1 MPPTNGKRGKN
12 QADNPANSPSA
23 PSTTNR
29 PITRTETRKNG
40 DSLILEEDQDVNDT
54 LEGRKFLEKHLL
66 LCPPGEP
73 PTHASLATCLHQISA
88 MSGIQKPVLNAI
100 RSVAFLLEEL
110 EETQINLTVKEAFD
124 SQTTEFTSDMKMLIE
139 DAKDKINIHLKETE
153 DRLTQMVNEVT
164 SQAKQARP
172 NSYAAILQVAT
183 PPPHANPRIAAKE
196 GIKARQFLI
205 EGINGTKFAHLDVF
219 QLKTELNKL
228 LAETGLT
235 NGKIRSASSLRNGG
249 TLIEL
254 DSDDSTTWM
263 TNQENRNKFSQK
275 IGPNVVFKTR
285 AHSIIAFNVP
295 IAINPENEE
304 HRKEI
309 CEANN
314 LEHDVITTMRWIKP
328 LNRRTPEQRTA
339 HLILTLSSADT
350 ANRAITNGISICN
363 RRCHVERT
371 KREPIRC
378 LKCQGWNHYAK
389 DCIEKED
396 SCGNCAKK
404 HRTSQCPNP
413 AERRCVSC
421 KMEGHASWSR
431 ECPTFVKKSNE
442 FNERNPE
449 NTLQYIPTS
458 DPWTWTAK
466 EKQVKA
472 TPPPQTR
479 PPYLREQ
486 SQPPKRP
493 QMAPRKYDT
502 YIPNYEKRAS
512 GHLMDWEDRED
523 PRRLNEFRPLTQKTV
538 DAIDKEVTIGENI
551 RRPENL
557 ISF

>member
-1 MPPTNGKRGKN
+1 MPPTNGKKGKN
-12 QADNPANSPSA
+12 QADNPVASPGA
-23 PSTTNR
+23 LPTMNR
-29 PITRTETRKNG
+29 PTTRKDG
-40 DSLILEEDQDVNDT
+40 DAPILEEEQDINNIT
-54 LEGRKFLEKHLL
+54 EGRKFLEKHLL

-73 PTHASLATCLHQISA
+73 ATHASLAICLRQISA
-88 MSGIQKPVLNAI
+88 MAGIQKPVLNAI

-110 EETQINLTVKEAFD
+110 EESQINLTVKEAFD

-139 DAKDKINIHLKETE
+139 DAKDKINIHLKESE
-153 DRLTQMVNEVT
+153 DRLLKIVNEVT
-164 SQAKQARP
+164 SQTKQAQP
-172 NSYAAILQVAT
+172 NSYAAILAT
-183 PPPHANPRIAAKE
+183 PPPHANPKIAAKE

-205 EGINGTKFAHLDVF
+205 EGINNTKLAHLDAF

-228 LAETGLT
+228 LLEIGLT

-254 DSDDSTTWM
+254 DSDDSTSWM
-263 TNQENRNKFSQK
+263 TNQDNRNKFSNK

-295 IAINPENEE
+295 IAINPDNIE
-304 HRKEI
+304 HRHEI

-314 LEHDVITTMRWIKP
+314 LEHNIITTMRWIKP

-339 HLILTLSSADT
+339 HLILTLNSADA

-396 SCGNCAKK
+396 SCGNCANK

-413 AERRCVSC
+413 EERRCVSC
-421 KMEGHASWSR
+421 KVGGHASWSR
-431 ECPTFVKKSNE
+431 ECPTFIKKSNE

-458 DPWTWTAK
+458 DPWTWTAT
-466 EKQVKA
+466 EKQVK
-472 TPPPQTR
+472 TSQPPQTR
-479 PPYLREQ
+479 PPFAREQ
-486 SQPPKRP
+486 SQPPKRT
-493 QMAPRKYDT
+493 QAAPRKCDT
-502 YIPNYEKRAS
+502 YFPNYDNQRAS
-512 GHLMDWEDRED
+512 GSRPHSADWEERED
-523 PRRLNEFRPLTQKTV
+523 PRRLNEYRPFTQKTIN
-538 DAIDKEVTIGENI
+538 AIDKEAAIAENI
-551 RRPENL
+551 HRPENL
-557 ISF
+557 ITF